1 MSDFISISTPK
12 PIIGI
17 LTCGC
22 MQHRQYVP
30 QTYIHAVNASGGI
43 PVLIPFTKTECEF
56 CALASLCHGFLY
68 CGGDDVTPLLFNQE
82 PLSLSGA
89 TNFTVD
95 KFQILFMEYL
105 LTLEKPVFAICR
117 GMQIMNIAKNGQIYQ
132 DISYKETPSLCHMQN
147 SDSRSDVSHKI
158 IIQPDTKLFELL
170 GDNVYTNSY
179 HHQSISILGDHIIAS
194 ARTSDNVIEA
204 IEIDNHPFAIGVQWH
219 PECMYHTSRKMRDL
233 FFAFMNA
240 CVTY

>member
-68 CGGDDVTPLLFNQE
+68 CGGDDVTP
-82 PLSLSGA
+82 
-89 TNFTVD
+89 
-95 KFQILFMEYL
+95 
-105 LTLEKPVFAICR
+105 
-117 GMQIMNIAKNGQIYQ
+117 
-132 DISYKETPSLCHMQN
+132 
-147 SDSRSDVSHKI
+147 
-158 IIQPDTKLFELL
+158 
-170 GDNVYTNSY
+170 
-179 HHQSISILGDHIIAS
+179 
-194 ARTSDNVIEA
+194 
-204 IEIDNHPFAIGVQWH
+204 
-219 PECMYHTSRKMRDL
+219 
-233 FFAFMNA
+233 AF
-240 CVTY
+240 